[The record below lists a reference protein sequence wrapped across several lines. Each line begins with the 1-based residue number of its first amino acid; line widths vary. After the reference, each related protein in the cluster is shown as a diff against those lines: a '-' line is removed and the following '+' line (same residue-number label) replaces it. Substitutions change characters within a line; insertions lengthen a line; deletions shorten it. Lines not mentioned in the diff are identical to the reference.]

1 MENLEVLKM
10 LFIQEFNMKMVASD
24 LIDMVAPKKLEKYIF
39 QKFNEEFEVE
49 ELEKL
54 FETVMSREEIEEIF
68 KKMGVRKDIFIV
80 EYETLEN
87 EIKRIAVKSY
97 TKKLA
102 IEKFENYCVENEI
115 DNIVDCWVEE
125 V

>member
-1 MENLEVLKM
+1 MDNLEVLKM
-10 LFIQEFNMKMVASD
+10 LFMQEFDMEMVAED
-24 LIDMVAPKKLEKYIF
+24 LINMVAPKKLEKYIF

-49 ELEKL
+49 ELENL
-54 FETVMSREEIEEIF
+54 FETVMNREEIEEIF

-87 EIKRIAVKSY
+87 EIKKIAVKSY
-97 TKKLA
+97 TKKMA
-102 IEKFENYCVENEI
+102 IEKFEDYCTENKI
-115 DNIVDCWVEE
+115 DNVVDCWVKE